1 VDIDTRDE
9 ESFFKVEPWQQ
20 LEDEAWELVH
30 AGRYEPA
37 AECARA
43 AILRNP
49 NAIDAYVIL
58 GRTAATDG
66 ERVAFLREGVRLG
79 EIEFRDE
86 LALAPRDE
94 FHFWGVVETRP
105 FMRALQHLSL
115 ALFRDSRPGA
125 REEAVAIWRRLYR
138 ICPRDNL
145 GVRFLIE
152 EYEETG
158 TVELEDDD

>member
-1 VDIDTRDE
+1 MDIDTRDE
-9 ESFFKVEPWQQ
+9 ETFFKVEPWQQ

-86 LALAPRDE
+86 LAAAPQKD
-94 FHFWGVVETRP
+94 FPFWGLLETRP
-105 FMRALQHLSL
+105 FMRALHNLSL
-115 ALFRDSRPGA
+115 ILFRDPRPGA
-125 REEAVAIWRRLYR
+125 KDEAVEIWRRLYR
-138 ICPRDNL
+138 ICPNDNL
-145 GVRFLIE
+145 GVRFLIKQ
-152 EYEETG
+152 YEETG
-158 TVELEDDD
+158 TVELEDD